1 MSNDTLSGYWEGGA
15 RGRDDPARHLSNER
29 GAFVREGGGRKDSA
43 IKADFENM
51 ARAYLRL
58 ADQAERNAHNDV
70 VYELR
75 LHRRIA
81 INHRRDE

>member
-1 MSNDTLSGYWEGGA
+1 MALGDGMIQ
-15 RGRDDPARHLSNER
+15 RDIYLMNAALLFAKAE
-29 GAFVREGGGRKDSA
+29 AEKDSA

>member
-1 MSNDTLSGYWEGGA
+1 M
-15 RGRDDPARHLSNER
+15 GRVALGDGMIQRDIYLMNAALLFAKAE
-29 GAFVREGGGRKDSA
+29 AEKDSA

-58 ADQAERNAHNDV
+58 ADQAERNALNDV
-70 VYELR
+70 VYETPPPP
-75 LHRRIA
+75 RIA

>member
-1 MSNDTLSGYWEGGA
+1 MALGDGMIQ
-15 RGRDDPARHLSNER
+15 RDIYLMNAALLFAKAE
-29 GAFVREGGGRKDSA
+29 AEKDSA

-70 VYELR
+70 VYEIFASTEGSRSTIGVTNELLR
-75 LHRRIA
+75 M
-81 INHRRDE
+81 

>member
-1 MSNDTLSGYWEGGA
+1 MSNDTLRGYWDGGA
-15 RGRDDPARHLSNER
+15 LGDGMIQRDIYLMNAALLFAKAE
-29 GAFVREGGGRKDSA
+29 AEKDSA

-70 VYELR
+70 VYETPPPPKD
-75 LHRRIA
+75 
-81 INHRRDE
+81 RDQL